1 MTALFAVLAFLAAA
15 VLDMAHTVYIRAVE
29 RGQAHT
35 AAAWSVVVYSIG
47 CAGFFLCVDRSWA
60 FMIPEALGY
69 YVGTWLAMRLTSE
82 RGLHAA
88 QGVAPCLHG
97 SAARSA
103 D

>member
-35 AAAWSVVVYSIG
+35 AAAWSVVMYAIG
-47 CAGFFLCVDRSWA
+47 CAGFYLCVGKSWG
-60 FMIPEALGY
+60 FMIPEAFGY
-69 YVGTWLAMRLTSE
+69 YAGTWLAMRFTSD
-82 RGLHAA
+82 RDLH
-88 QGVAPCLHG
+88 GSKNVAPCLHG
-97 SAARSA
+97 SGSP